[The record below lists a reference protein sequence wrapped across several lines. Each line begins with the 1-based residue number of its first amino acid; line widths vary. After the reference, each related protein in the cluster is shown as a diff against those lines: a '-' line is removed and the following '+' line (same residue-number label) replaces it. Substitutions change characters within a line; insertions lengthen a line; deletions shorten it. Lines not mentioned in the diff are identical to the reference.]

1 LHHVKPKFQ
10 YSSTNPKPIAFFSPS
25 PASYANPISSGLASR
40 VIFIKLHRRKNLH
53 TLNDKIGFNST
64 FTRSQE
70 KLRLKK
76 QTLSETADKFSVRR
90 RNKEMCLRK
99 IQTTFGRD
107 PVLDNKIGK
116 SIELKSCVAVDLI
129 CKTHICS
136 GKPCI
141 EHRSNPVLIIKV
153 YRCPVHLQDSYLAS
167 HCSPW
172 QTNII
177 YRYW

>member
-10 YSSTNPKPIAFFSPS
+10 YSSTHPKPIAFFSPS

-64 FTRSQE
+64 FTHSQE

-76 QTLSETADKFSVRR
+76 QTLSETADKFSVMR

-116 SIELKSCVAVDLI
+116 SMELKILCG
-129 CKTHICS
+129 C
-136 GKPCI
+136 GP
-141 EHRSNPVLIIKV
+141 
-153 YRCPVHLQDSYLAS
+153 HLQDSHLQWQAVHRAS
-167 HCSPW
+167 KQSRIDN
-172 QTNII
+172 QSV
-177 YRYW
+177 